1 MAREILE
8 TVADRWAIEEHF
20 HDVKDVCGAG
30 QQQVRNVWSNIGC
43 WNLNQWVFTLV
54 ELATWDSKHSMLSDR
69 TARPWDTPD
78 RRPSHADRRRAIVR
92 EMLHEEFLTALPN
105 ELDTTQ
111 FRARIETLLKLCI

>member
-69 TARPWDTPD
+69 TDRPWDNPD